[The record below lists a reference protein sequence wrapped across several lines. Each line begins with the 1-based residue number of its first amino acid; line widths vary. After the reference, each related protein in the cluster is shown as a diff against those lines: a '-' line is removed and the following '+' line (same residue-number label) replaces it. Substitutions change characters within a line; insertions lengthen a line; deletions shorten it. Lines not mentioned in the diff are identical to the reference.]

1 MRLIVSACLLGLC
14 TRYDGQSGE
23 DPRVTALAQR
33 HILIPVCPEQLG
45 GLPTP
50 RPASEIRDGRVI
62 SILGT
67 DVTRAFDRGAQ
78 EGLRL
83 FRLLGCGA
91 AVLKSRSPS
100 CGKGQ
105 VYDGSF
111 SGRLTRGNGV
121 FAALL
126 MAGGLAVYSEEETG
140 LIE

>member
-23 DPRVTALAQR
+23 DSRVTALAQR

-62 SILGT
+62 SSLGA
-67 DVTRAFDRGAQ
+67 DVTRAFARGAQ

-100 CGKGQ
+100 CGKGW

-126 MAGGLAVYSEEETG
+126 MAEGLAVYGEEETE